1 MQNNLNDKVQR
12 ATKWSSITEIAAK
25 LIAPITNAILA
36 RLLVPEAFGVV
47 ATLNLVISFA
57 EIFTDAGFQKYIV
70 QHQFKDDKELNL
82 NTNVAFWT
90 NLLVSLLFWVGIS
103 YFATPITNMMG
114 SPGHET
120 AIIVMSAVIPIT
132 AFSTTQMARYRR
144 DFDFKTLFVIR
155 MCTTMVP
162 LLITVPLAFIMRS
175 YWALVFGSLARSVL
189 NALILTVKSKWR
201 PSFSFSFVKLKEMLS
216 FSLWSMVENISI
228 WLSVNIGTFI
238 VSSSLSAYYLGLYKT
253 TTSTVSGYL
262 SIITSAT
269 TPVLFAALSRCQDD
283 DEQFRKTLFQFQR
296 MVATLV
302 FPLGFGLL
310 VYRELATT
318 ILLGNQWM
326 ETADFLGLWA
336 WANCIAVVFNNYNS
350 EVLRSKGKPRLSVLV
365 QMLHLVVLVP
375 VLIFA
380 VKLDY
385 RTFTLIR
392 SIVRLQIIW
401 VSSIVVKRVT
411 GIKFVDYLK
420 NVWPSI
426 CASVVM
432 AVAGILLRQL
442 FDNIVWE
449 FTTIFICVLV
459 YAGVMLLLPSGRK
472 QLAEIPVLKKIFR
485 LGVRKVKK

>member
-103 YFATPITNMMG
+103 CFATPITNMMG

-144 DFDFKTLFVIR
+144 AFDFKTLFVIR

-162 LLITVPLAFIMRS
+162 LLITVPLAFVMRN

-283 DEQFRKTLFQFQR
+283 DKSFRETFFHFQG
-296 MVATLV
+296 MVALLV
-302 FPLGFGLL
+302 FPLGFGLFA
-310 VYRELATT
+310 YRELATL
-318 ILLGNQWM
+318 ILLGDQWL
-326 ETADFLGLWA
+326 ETADFLGMWA
-336 WANCIAVVFNNYNS
+336 LMSAISTVFNNYNS
-350 EVLRSKGKPRLSVLV
+350 EALRSKGKPKLSVLV
-365 QMLHLVVLVP
+365 QVLHLIVLVP
-375 VLIFA
+375 LLYWA
-380 VKLDY
+380 VGKSY
-385 RTFTLIR
+385 TTLT
-392 SIVRLQIIW
+392 IVRALSRLHIIW
-401 VSSIVVKRVT
+401 VSCVIVKKAV
-411 GIKFVDYLK
+411 GIKFSESLI
-420 NVWPSI
+420 NIWPSLV
-426 CASVVM
+426 ASVVM
-432 AVAGILLRQL
+432 MLAGMFLRVLL
-442 FDNIVWE
+442 DNVVWE
-449 FTTIFICVLV
+449 LCTVFLCVIV
-459 YAGVMLLLPSGRK
+459 YVGIMLLLPAGRK
-472 QLAEIPVLKKIFR
+472 QMAQVPIL
-485 LGVRKVKK
+485 RKVFQLKASHNG